1 MEEKY
6 EAAKKILEKYNQE
19 QLLSNYDKLTDDKK
33 VELLNEILTL
43 NFNQIN
49 ELYKKIN
56 VTVDFKNSKIE
67 PMEYTDKSAL
77 SDDELKNYEKIGL
90 EAIKAGKLA
99 AVTMAGGQGTRLGH
113 SGPKGTYDLGL
124 DSHKSIF
131 EILCDTLKK
140 AQEKYGVYCN
150 WYISE
155 FKAS

>member
-67 PMEYTDKSAL
+67 PMEYTDKSTL

-113 SGPKGTYDLGL
+113 SGPKGTFMLGL
-124 DSHKSIF
+124 PNDKSIF
-131 EILCDTLKK
+131 EI
-140 AQEKYGVYCN
+140 
-150 WYISE
+150 
-155 FKAS
+155 F